1 MKYLFILLFLIL
13 PLTAHANT
21 TITNLPT
28 IPSPGVV
35 LGTSVMALD
44 QNSTGTLTTYQAP
57 ASAISTFVWANPS
70 GIVPIANGGT
80 GSATAQG
87 AINNLNAYSL
97 GSAGYVVALCT
108 GSNDQNALMNAAI
121 AADNTSN
128 ITSVLIP
135 PGKAFATDC
144 VLSNTMKLTGTTW
157 VASFFGWPFKQSY
170 AGDPVFHAIQAGHIF
185 LNNGFNPGDV
195 NVDAF
200 TTRAC
205 FFDLNGGVA
214 LSFRDLNIVGFNSTS
229 NGAVAICNSAGRNC
243 GASTGVFC
251 GESAFSLD
259 HVGISRTPVAIGGEI
274 SQTVSA
280 TGTYTFTTNP
290 TNGQTIILNGTT
302 QTFVTSG
309 ATGNQ
314 TNIKGTAALTVAQLA
329 VDLNAESTAGVSGI
343 LRGTYSSGAA
353 GSLVLTITGAP
364 FQANVEFFAPTAGN
378 FYTLAAGTYGGT
390 VSGATLT
397 GGIDPG
403 YCVGSLCNNVYE
415 LYIDHSAILEGQ
427 VAINGNDSDAFIRES
442 QLNTFLYAIGGIM
455 GSTFTGV
462 RTINILGDRFE
473 EIGTAPFGIIN
484 LTGIENTNITNN
496 QFDNISAPAVVFT
509 LGYSNDIFAN
519 NMVNGYGTFPIVVG
533 TTTLSN
539 DAALIFR
546 SSTSGAGRVIVS
558 GNSFDDFGG
567 EPNADYLA
575 AFEGTTDNNFL
586 FSANISGTGA
596 YNIAEYH
603 FDTETP
609 TMFVSDNLGT
619 PHREVGRIWGLNTL
633 SPVASSELTVG
644 GYSTFQGGLSSTPLS
659 LTIISTAFAT
669 NAILSNYFFVTLP
682 NSAATTANAPS
693 NPTDGQA
700 LTYEFTQGASGNG
713 TIIWNSVF
721 DFGIVGAPTLST
733 SAAAVDLI
741 AFRYSARLSK
751 WIYIGSQLGN

>member
-1 MKYLFILLFLIL
+1 MGWIGVEYNFMKYIFIFLLMVLFPSL
-13 PLTAHANT
+13 AHAGS
-21 TITNLPT
+21 
-28 IPSPGVV
+28 IPPNCPPNGFNALQYTSSNNAYACNAVG
-35 LGTSVMALD
+35 LGT
-44 QNSTGTLTTYQAP
+44 T
-57 ASAISTFVWANPS
+57 
-70 GIVPIANGGT
+70 GIVPIVNGGT

-87 AINNLNAYSL
+87 ALNNLNAYSL
-97 GSAGYVVALCT
+97 GSAGYVVALCA
-108 GSNDQNALMNAAI
+108 GFNDQVALLNAAT
-121 AADNTSN
+121 AASNTSN

-135 PGKAFATDC
+135 PGLAFGTAC
-144 VLSNTMKLTGTTW
+144 VLNNTMKLAGTTW
-157 VASFFGWPFKQSY
+157 NANFFGWPFKQSY
-170 AGDPVFHAIQAGHIF
+170 AGDPPFHDLQAAHIF
-185 LNNGFNPGDV
+185 LANNT

-200 TTRAC
+200 TTPGC
-205 FFDLNGGVA
+205 FMDSNGGISM
-214 LSFRDLNIVGFNSTS
+214 SFRDLNIIGFDSGA
-229 NGAVAICNSAGRNC
+229 NGAVAVCTSNGRNC
-243 GASTGVFC
+243 GTTTGHNC
-251 GESAFSLD
+251 GEEAFSFD
-259 HVGISRTPVAIGGEI
+259 HVGISRVPVGVGCEI

-353 GSLVLTITGAP
+353 GSLVLTVTGAP
-364 FQANVEFFAPTAGN
+364 FQANVAFFAPTAGN

-403 YCVGSLCNNVYE
+403 YCVGSLGQNVYQ
-415 LYIDHSAILEGQ
+415 LYMDHISFAEGQ
-427 VAINGNDSDAFIRES
+427 VVANGNDSDAFFRES
-442 QLNTFLYAIGGIM
+442 QLNANLYAIGGIM

-462 RTINILGDRFE
+462 RTINILGNRFE

-496 QFDNISAPAVVFT
+496 QFDAIRAPAVVFT

-669 NAILSNYFFVTLP
+669 NAVLSNYFFVTLP